1 MYQSAYMI
9 NLEFKRQVI
18 AFSELYVELGI
29 LEKLLRVAIPKSLG
43 SSAEDVMDLKWLAK
57 IKLDPENTFRVEKAI
72 SRRLLANKNLSVSI
86 TEFLPLSFWRWILH
100 RRHFTT
106 LWVPHTHKILVN
118 PLVTSD
124 LGTLKSFERKLYLA
138 NQDRNVIAHYNTS
151 LIKGLD
157 KSLENVRWLQEAMG
171 LVKAE

>member
-1 MYQSAYMI
+1 MI
-9 NLEFKRQVI
+9 NGEFKRQLIV
-18 AFSELYVELGI
+18 FSELYVELGI

-43 SSAEDVMDLKWLAK
+43 SSTEDVTDLKWLAK
-57 IKLDPENTFRVEKAI
+57 IKLDAENTFRVEKAI

-106 LWVPHTHKILVN
+106 LWVPYTHKILVN
-118 PLVTSD
+118 PLVTLD
-124 LGTLKSFERKLYLA
+124 LGTLKSFERKLYIA

-151 LIKGLD
+151 LIKGVD
-157 KSLENVRWLQEAMG
+157 ASLANVRWLQEAMG